1 MSRPPAFLLDTPEPH
16 IRQRLYNGRKIVV
29 WDGKVKISS
38 VVGWVENP
46 RIMLARKSM
55 QDKIGQRELTQEE
68 VFELMKNDQEIR
80 LKELRDDILKN
91 GLREPLTLS
100 YEGKLLDGNRRFFA
114 LCYALESLPTTDP
127 NRRDLETVEAF
138 VLSEDASADDEHNV
152 LVEENFSASLK
163 LEWPE
168 YVKAEA
174 ISKAKDDGFNLD
186 EISKMFSWK
195 KAKIRET
202 LKIIELIEDF
212 KTFATSPIDPSDES
226 GGGLGLTEIQAETLA
241 ARNYQYFNEAQKSFH
256 DQLKTDFDFKTQFFR
271 WINEGKF
278 SSFQEVRIAWRAWQH
293 PEARAAIMQPEPTA
307 AKAAKAIIDY
317 SSRVVKDTGE
327 AVGRIDGFVKF
338 IKGMTID
345 QLSGIPQPTID
356 SLSEV
361 LTLVSNVRNG
371 GQAAKT
377 EH

>member
-1 MSRPPAFLLDTPEPH
+1 MSKPPAFLLSTPEPQ
-16 IRQRLYNGRKIVV
+16 IRQRLYNGRKLVV
-29 WDGKVKISS
+29 WDGKVKTSS

-55 QDKIGQRELTQEE
+55 QDQIGQRELNQDE
-68 VFELMKNDQEIR
+68 VFELMKTDPEIR

-91 GLREPLTLS
+91 GLREPLTLAFN
-100 YEGKLLDGNRRFFA
+100 GKLLDGNRRFFA
-114 LCYALESLPTTDP
+114 LRYALEGLPASDP
-127 NRRDLETVEAF
+127 NRQDLEAVEAF
-138 VLSEDASADDEHNV
+138 VLTKDASSEDEHNV

-174 ISKAKDDGFNLD
+174 ISKAKDEGYNLD
-186 EISKMFSWK
+186 EISSMFSWK

-256 DQLKTDFDFKTQFFR
+256 DPLKTDFDFKTQFFR
-271 WINEGKF
+271 WIKEGKF
-278 SSFQEVRIAWRAWQH
+278 ASFQEVRIAWRAWQH
-293 PEARAAIMQPEPTA
+293 PEARAAIVQSEPTA

-317 SSRVVKDTGE
+317 STRVVKDTGE

-338 IKGMTID
+338 MRGMTID
-345 QLSGIPQPTID
+345 QLSCIPQPTID

-361 LTLVSNVRNG
+361 LALVSNARNG
-371 GQAAKT
+371 GPASK
-377 EH
+377 